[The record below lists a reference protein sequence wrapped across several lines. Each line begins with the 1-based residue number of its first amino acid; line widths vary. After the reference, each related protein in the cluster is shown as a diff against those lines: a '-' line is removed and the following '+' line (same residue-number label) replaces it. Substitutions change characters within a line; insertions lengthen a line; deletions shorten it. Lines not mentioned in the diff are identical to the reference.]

1 MLQGYG
7 GNRWMDGWRTGVGR
21 RLFTM
26 YMFLFNCINLIPIT
40 NLNLHKSLLLCTLP
54 TAGAD
59 LELPFP
65 AGEVQDGGSVCGVL
79 LHVEKNHEA
88 GEETPDTALGNHRR
102 LCGE

>member
-1 MLQGYG
+1 
-7 GNRWMDGWRTGVGR
+7 MDGWRTGLGR
-21 RLFTM
+21 RFSTM
-26 YMFLFNCINLIPIT
+26 YMFLFNCVNFLPIT
-40 NLNLHKSLLLCTLP
+40 NLKLHENWLPCTLP

-59 LELPFP
+59 LKMVFP

-79 LHVEKNHEA
+79 LHVEKNHEV